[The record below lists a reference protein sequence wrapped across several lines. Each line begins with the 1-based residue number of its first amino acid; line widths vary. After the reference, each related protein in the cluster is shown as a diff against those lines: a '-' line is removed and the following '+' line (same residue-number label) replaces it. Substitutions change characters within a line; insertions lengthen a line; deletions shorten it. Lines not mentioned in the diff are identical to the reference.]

1 MSATAREAHPSG
13 PSRVGK
19 IVAAVLLG
27 AGGILLFAPP
37 LGDIEPNAVRAL
49 GLVLIAVGCW
59 ATEALPPHV
68 TSLLFFVLALVL
80 QVAPSN
86 VVFAGFHAGAIWLIF
101 GGVVL
106 GLALHRTGLA
116 TRIAESVLRHF
127 GASRKRLVFGVAM
140 TAFGF
145 AFVMPSAMSRV
156 VLLVPVITALADR
169 VGYLPGTRGRDGLVI
184 VATFATVVAPMG
196 ILPATVP
203 NIVMTGLVESIYRIT
218 LQYGPFLLL
227 NQTVAGT
234 LGLVAI
240 VLLAMLAFRDKEPE
254 SFRPEP
260 RKPLSRQEWLLTL
273 ILAGTLLLW
282 ATDSLHHTSP
292 AWVALGAAV
301 LCLLPTIA
309 LVPPK
314 ALSENVNY
322 TPWFFVAGI
331 IGLGAVVA
339 HTGLAKT
346 LGALLIQLAGLAPG
360 HDGYNFV
367 AMLAVGSLL
376 SLAANPA
383 GTSAVLTPLAGEIAR
398 ATGWPLETAMM
409 SQVLSFMFILFPYQ
423 IAPVL
428 TAMLLGN
435 VAYGRMLRFCA
446 AYSAIYVTVITPL
459 NFLWWRWLGMFG

>member
-1 MSATAREAHPSG
+1 MSAAAREAHPSG
-13 PSRVGK
+13 PSRPAK
-19 IVAAVLLG
+19 IVAAILMSAGAVLLIG
-27 AGGILLFAPP
+27 PP
-37 LGDIEPNAVRAL
+37 LGDVEPNAVRAL
-49 GLVLIAVGCW
+49 GLVLITVGCW
-59 ATEALPPHV
+59 STDALPPHV
-68 TSLLFFVLALVL
+68 TSFLFFVLALVL
-80 QVAPSN
+80 QVAPPN

-116 TRIAESVLRHF
+116 TRIAEAVLRHF
-127 GASRKRLVFGVAM
+127 GATRKRLFFGVAM

-156 VLLVPVITALADR
+156 VLLVPIITALADR
-169 VGYLPGTRGRDGLVI
+169 VGYRQGSRGRDGMVI
-184 VATFATVVAPMG
+184 AASFATVIAPMG

-203 NIVMTGLVESIYRIT
+203 NIVMTGLIESIYHIT
-218 LQYGPFLLL
+218 LKYGPFLVL
-227 NQTVAGT
+227 NLTVAGT
-234 LGLVAI
+234 LSLITVI
-240 VLLAMLAFRDKEPE
+240 LLAMAAFRDKEPE
-254 SFRPEP
+254 AYRPEP
-260 RKPLSRQEWLLTL
+260 HKPLSRDERTLTA
-273 ILAGTLLLW
+273 ILVGTLLLW
-282 ATDSLHHTSP
+282 ATDSLHHTAP

-301 LCLLPTIA
+301 LCLLPITK

-360 HDGYNFV
+360 HDGYNFG
-367 AMLAVGSLL
+367 AMLVVGSLL

-398 ATGWPLETAMM
+398 ATGWPMETAML
-409 SQVLSFMFILFPYQ
+409 SQVLSFMFILLPYQ

-428 TAMLLGN
+428 TAMLLGH
-435 VAYGRMLRFCA
+435 VAYGRMMRFCV
-446 AYSAIYVTVITPL
+446 AYSAIYVALITPL

>member
-1 MSATAREAHPSG
+1 MSAVTREAHRAG
-13 PSRVGK
+13 PSRPARF
-19 IVAAVLLG
+19 IAAVMLAAG
-27 AGGILLFAPP
+27 AILLFAPP
-37 LGDIEPNAVRAL
+37 LGDIQPNAVRAL

-68 TSLLFFVLALVL
+68 TSFLFFTLALVL
-80 QVAPSN
+80 QVAPPV
-86 VVFAGFHAGAIWLIF
+86 VVFAGFHAGAIWLVF

-116 TRIAESVLRHF
+116 TRIAEAVLRHF
-127 GASRKRLVFGVAM
+127 GASRKRLIFGVAM

-156 VLLVPVITALADR
+156 VLLVPIITALADR
-169 VGYLPGTRGRDGLVI
+169 AGYLPGSRGRDGMVI

-203 NIVMTGLVESIYRIT
+203 NLVMTGLIESIYHVT
-218 LQYGPFLLL
+218 LKYGPFLVL
-227 NQTVAGT
+227 NLTVAGS
-234 LGLVAI
+234 LALLAI
-240 VLLAMLAFRDKEPE
+240 ILLAMAAFRDKNPAP
-254 SFRPEP
+254 FQPEP
-260 RKPLSRQEWLLTL
+260 HKPLSRQEWLLTV
-273 ILAGTLLLW
+273 ILCGTLLLW
-282 ATDSLHHTSP
+282 TTDSLHGTAP

-301 LCLLPTIA
+301 LCLLPVTG

-346 LGALLIQLAGLAPG
+346 LGALLIQLAGLVPG
-360 HDGYNFV
+360 HDAHNFG
-367 AMLAVGSLL
+367 AMLVVGSML

-398 ATGWPLETAMM
+398 ATGWPMETAML
-409 SQVLSFMFILFPYQ
+409 SQVLSFMLILMPYQ

-435 VAYGRMLRFCA
+435 VAYGRMLRFCLG
-446 AYSAIYVTVITPL
+446 YSAIYVTLITPL